1 MHHKILRFCS
11 AERKKLSKEF
21 TVVSEI
27 LNDQFIKWKI
37 KPTNRLIINQNNDL
51 LQAWLMLLWL
61 LCNHHENIQLRRV
74 SPPLAIWKT
83 AFQPKVFSSR
93 RQTAQCFPSF
103 PSSLLSLS
111 VLGEVWV
118 CAVCKH
124 ALIRACAHACMSEQ
138 FDFSLC
144 MRAKRTWRHVPF
156 LSCPSSVQPRQGLSR
171 ARIKGARE
179 EEKVLPQLIWP
190 LWGEEHYSHWC
201 SGRMAET
208 PRSFRKG
215 AYSRLD
221 VTRRTGLEDGCWAHC
236 GDGGNIV
243 PAPLL

>member
-1 MHHKILRFCS
+1 MPIYS
-11 AERKKLSKEF
+11 
-21 TVVSEI
+21 
-27 LNDQFIKWKI
+27 
-37 KPTNRLIINQNNDL
+37 
-51 LQAWLMLLWL
+51 
-61 LCNHHENIQLRRV
+61 
-74 SPPLAIWKT
+74 
-83 AFQPKVFSSR
+83 VFSFFSHILIVI
-93 RQTAQCFPSF
+93 P
-103 PSSLLSLS
+103 
-111 VLGEVWV
+111 LGIRWG
-118 CAVCKH
+118 VCKH
-124 ALIRACAHACMSEQ
+124 AVIRACAHACMSEQ

-144 MRAKRTWRHVPF
+144 MHAKRTWRHVPF
-156 LSCPSSVQPRQGLSR
+156 LSRPSSVQPRQGLSR
-171 ARIKGARE
+171 ARIKGAQE